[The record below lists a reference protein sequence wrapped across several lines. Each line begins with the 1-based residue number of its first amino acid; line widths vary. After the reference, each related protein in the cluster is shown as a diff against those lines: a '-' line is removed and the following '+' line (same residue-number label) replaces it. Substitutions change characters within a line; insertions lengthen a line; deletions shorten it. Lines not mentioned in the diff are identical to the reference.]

1 MEYWERNIQAKVRL
15 TEEDYKDISI
25 LYPKLVKKNIRKKSG
40 LYIIAFVILFFII
53 GAVLQNLA
61 APVSTTAE
69 PVIQRERSLADT
81 VFRILL
87 PTSFILLYI
96 VLRILN
102 PVLIKKSAKEEFGSN
117 KLAQR
122 EINYSLTPD
131 AIEITSVDFCL
142 KLRYEDVYQAWVT
155 NKYIVLFESER
166 VVRIIP
172 KKSFED
178 EEAVT
183 AALQLLKENLPNG
196 KYVNY

>member
-61 APVSTTAE
+61 APVSTAE

-102 PVLIKKSAKEEFGSN
+102 PVLIKKSAKKEFGSN

-131 AIEITSVDFCL
+131 AIEITSVDFYL
-142 KLRYEDVYQAWVT
+142 KLRYEDVYQAWIT

-172 KKSFED
+172 KKSFEN